1 MNEWMDDWMGAWH
14 EGYVTSVFLFCL
26 SLFYGC
32 PLQKVLQGLPKQEV
46 LTNKSACRGDKD

>member
-1 MNEWMDDWMGAWH
+1 MSGWMTGWEHGMRVI
-14 EGYVTSVFLFCL
+14 VTSVFLFCL

-32 PLQKVLQGLPKQEV
+32 PLQKVLQELPKQEV